1 MKRQMVFATAF
12 SAALAV
18 GAAAQTGTGAQ
29 TGAQDT
35 QKSQQVTMT
44 GCLQKAT
51 AGTAGTSGTAE
62 TGATG
67 SKSDQFI
74 LANATPGSASTSGTA
89 GTTGTPPSGAASS
102 SMGNKYRLIGGDD
115 EDLQKYL
122 NSKVEIR
129 GTIDRSSSMAGSET
143 GTATGTGKSDTDK
156 LPALRVTSVRQ
167 LEKTCPAGN

>member
-1 MKRQMVFATAF
+1 MKRQMFFATAF

-18 GAAAQTGTGAQ
+18 GVAAQTGTGTGAQ
-29 TGAQDT
+29 TGAQET
-35 QKSQQVTMT
+35 QKAQQVTMT

-51 AGTAGTSGTAE
+51 PGTAGTSGTAE
-62 TGATG
+62 PGATA

-74 LANATPGSASTSGTA
+74 LANATPASASTSGTA
-89 GTTGTPPSGAASS
+89 GTTGTPPSGAPSS

-115 EDLQKYL
+115 EDLQKYM

-129 GTIDRSSSMAGSET
+129 GTIDRSSST
-143 GTATGTGKSDTDK
+143 GATGARPGQSDTDK